1 MKKTL
6 FVLAAAL
13 LAIGVAAIPAVAS
26 MPICPPGL
34 AC

>member
-1 MKKTL
+1 MKKAL

-13 LAIGVAAIPAVAS
+13 LAISVTAIPALAS